1 MKTSLRLVAA
11 SVVGAIALTT
21 GAGAAGASVSA
32 SARRNP
38 MEVVRTKCNNQ
49 ITFRSIVLHD
59 LAQRINHA
67 QRLSPEQKEPM
78 VASINE
84 TINVL
89 ETVYRPAVNNAT
101 TREALAEAC
110 KAIFV
115 DLRIF
120 AVYVPQTRFTA
131 MVDAL
136 TNWKENLAVKVQAA
150 HDAGEDTAELEALLA
165 SAGSKIE
172 EATTK
177 ITSVSPDSF
186 NADPEGTREIWAS
199 VHDGLKSAFVDLLH
213 VHQGVTPPAG

>member
-1 MKTSLRLVAA
+1 
-11 SVVGAIALTT
+11 
-21 GAGAAGASVSA
+21 
-32 SARRNP
+32 

-59 LAQRINHA
+59 LAQRITHA

-89 ETVYRPAVNNAT
+89 ETIYRPAVNNAT

-136 TNWKENLAVKVQAA
+136 TNWKDNLAVKVQAA
-150 HDAGEDTAELEALLA
+150 HDAGEDTTELEALLA
-165 SAGSKIE
+165 SAGSKLE

-177 ITSVSPDSF
+177 ITSVSPESF